1 MAQRILIVEDHPFQ
15 LEILADLFS
24 SRAGVEVEACLSADD
39 AAARCRTTAYDLVVS
54 DLKMPGMDGIQF
66 IQLLS
71 GLPHPPLLAL
81 VSVDRGRMLASAR
94 LAAQS
99 LGLNVVGVLR
109 KPVQA
114 SEVADLLDEL
124 VSVQQSPR
132 GQVRP
137 LGIEPRE
144 QELRRALVDGR
155 ITAWFQPKVCIQS
168 GLTVAAEALA
178 RWVTEHDGVLSPARF
193 LPAITRLGL
202 EKELLRQVLG
212 TSIEAQRQ
220 WLAVGHRIAVSVNLP
235 THLLEQP
242 DLPDELLS
250 FVEEHGGE
258 PAQLCFELLEDSMT
272 GNTGDYHAGACRL
285 RMKGFA
291 LAQDDFG
298 QGMSSVHGLVNTPF
312 NEIKIDRALVNGCSR
327 DPALG
332 MTLANLIPLIRQL
345 GMTSV
350 AEGVEAEED
359 LEMLRELRCDL
370 VQGYLVSRPVPASDF
385 TRFLASPPLMPLGYV
400 DGGS

>member
-1 MAQRILIVEDHPFQ
+1 MGKGHCVTQRVLIVEDHPFQ

-24 SRAGVEVEACLSADD
+24 SRPGIEVETCLCACD
-39 AAARCRTTAYDLVVS
+39 AGARCVAQAYDLVVS
-54 DLKMPGMDGIQF
+54 DLQMPGMDGIQF

-71 GLPHPPLLAL
+71 ALPHPPLLAL

-114 SEVADLLDEL
+114 SEVVELLDEL
-124 VSVQQSPR
+124 ASIQGTRRHGLPHVET
-132 GQVRP
+132 
-137 LGIEPRE
+137 EPGE
-144 QELRRALVDGR
+144 WELRQALLDGR
-155 ITAWFQPKVCIQS
+155 ITAWFQPKVCLQS
-168 GLTVAAEALA
+168 GRTVAAEALA
-178 RWVTEHDGVLSPARF
+178 RWVSERDGVLSPARF

-202 EKELLRQVLG
+202 EKELLRKVLAA
-212 TSIEAQRQ
+212 SIDAQHQ
-220 WLAVGHRIAVSVNLP
+220 WLAAGHHVAVSVNLP
-235 THLLEQP
+235 THLLEQS
-242 DLPDELLS
+242 DLPDELLA
-250 FVEEHGGE
+250 FVEERGGE

-272 GNTGDYHAGACRL
+272 GHVGDYHAGACRL

-312 NEIKIDRALVNGCSR
+312 NEIKIDRALVDGCSR

-332 MTLANLIPLIRQL
+332 AALANVIPLIRQL

-350 AEGVEAEED
+350 AEGVETDED
-359 LEMLRELRCDL
+359 LEMLKQLKCDL
-370 VQGYLVSRPVPASDF
+370 VQGYLISRPLRVSDF
-385 TRFLASPPLMPLGYV
+385 TRFIGAPPV
-400 DGGS
+400 